1 MNECEVISGVTQY
14 HFCQKKKKKIVG
26 GICDMRTHI
35 QTSESYHKIWIKK
48 KKKEKKKEKTANQ
61 QRYGQPIHNVSV
73 ENIYGIL
80 GITDLSQERDMECG
94 ISLRIFCHFLSISVF
109 LWAIGV
115 AAVFDFRWNCLCCR
129 RKNAR
134 EFYCQLL
141 LYLGIYMY
149 VDKFLCWK

>member
-1 MNECEVISGVTQY
+1 MTSLTGPDLLASWLWRSIRDPGVPGSIPGRGTRREYFLYRSISPPT
-14 HFCQKKKKKIVG
+14 
-26 GICDMRTHI
+26 THI
-35 QTSESYHKIWIKK
+35 QTSKSYHKIWIKK
-48 KKKEKKKEKTANQ
+48 KKKKELTANQ
-61 QRYGQPIHNVSV
+61 QRYGQPIYNVSV

-129 RKNAR
+129 RKMLENFIANC
-134 EFYCQLL
+134 FY
-141 LYLGIYMY
+141 I
-149 VDKFLCWK
+149 